1 MNPSLRAAVIA
12 EWRGLPDRKMRPD
25 RWQSPTELMPKLM
38 QRLGLRERLRETEVI
53 DAWSKIVG
61 DFIAAHSAPVALREG
76 ILYVRVL
83 QPALHYELE
92 QISKSEI
99 LRKLKQRFGSKT
111 IRDVRFRVGWGP
123 ISSQVFALHRSHQF
137 AKAGAGGPRERKR
150 MGIAK
155 TQSEGPYEKAVL
167 SFFSALGIV

>member
-1 MNPSLRAAVIA
+1 MVAAENRSRLSIIPVLHHSMNASLRAAVLA
-12 EWRGLPDRKMRPD
+12 EWRGFPQKKMQPD
-25 RWQSPTELMPKLM
+25 RWQSPAELMPRLM

-61 DFIAAHSAPVALREG
+61 DFIAAHSTPVALREG

-111 IRDVRFRVGWGP
+111 IRDVRFRVG
-123 ISSQVFALHRSHQF
+123 
-137 AKAGAGGPRERKR
+137 
-150 MGIAK
+150 
-155 TQSEGPYEKAVL
+155 
-167 SFFSALGIV
+167 